1 MPLPL
6 PLALPLAPPGDVLI
20 VDDNADNLD
29 LLGRIL
35 RNHGFRVRAV
45 PSGKMALE
53 AARRATPELVML
65 DISMPGMDGYETCT
79 AMMRDPQLASV
90 PVIFI
95 SALDDPLDK
104 VKAFQVGG
112 RDYVTKPFNTE
123 EVLARAA
130 HHVVMGRLAA
140 ELQAQNANLYD
151 ANLKLKEMATLKSN
165 FTAMLVHDIRSPLSV
180 VSLALDAWGGG
191 PDLRDS
197 VLPQAQKSLRK
208 VEHLLEEMLEIYRT
222 ESGELPVEFGPIP
235 PVPFLEA
242 LAEAH
247 RLPAAAAD
255 LRFHVAIA
263 PTLPEV
269 LGDAGKLER
278 ALSNLLGNALKYTP
292 RGGALSLE
300 ATVEHG
306 AGVEAGLRWL
316 RIAITDTGRG
326 IPAEQLPYIFDPF
339 RQTQVKDATG
349 GVGLG
354 LAIVQ
359 RIVAA
364 HRGRIQ
370 VNSQVGFG
378 STFAVL
384 LPA

>member
-1 MPLPL
+1 MTLPL

-20 VDDNADNLD
+20 VDDNPDNLD

-35 RNHGFRVRAV
+35 RKHGFRVRAA
-45 PSGKMALE
+45 PSGRMALE
-53 AARRATPELVML
+53 AARRAVPELVLL

-79 AMMRDPQLASV
+79 AMMRDPQLAAV

-95 SALDDPLDK
+95 SALDDALDK
-104 VKAFQVGG
+104 VKAFEVGG
-112 RDYVTKPFNTE
+112 RDYVTKPFNSE

-130 HHVVMGRLAA
+130 HHVLMGRLSA
-140 ELQAQNANLYD
+140 ELKTQNENLYD
-151 ANLKLKEMATLKSN
+151 ANLKLKEMATLKAN

-191 PDLRDS
+191 PELRET
-197 VLPQAQKSLRK
+197 VLPQAQKSLRR
-208 VEHLLEEMLEIYRT
+208 VETLLSEMLEVYRT
-222 ESGELPVEFGPIP
+222 ESGELPVEFGPIAP
-235 PVPFLEA
+235 APFLEA
-242 LAEAH
+242 LVDAH

-263 PTLPEV
+263 PDLPEL
-269 LGDAGKLER
+269 LGDPDKLER
-278 ALSNLLGNALKYTP
+278 AFANLLGNALKYTP
-292 RGGALSLE
+292 KGGALSLE
-300 ATVEHG
+300 ASVDHG
-306 AGVEAGLRWL
+306 SGVEAGLRWL
-316 RIAITDTGRG
+316 KVCITDTGRG

-339 RQTQVKDATG
+339 RQTEARDASG

-359 RIVAA
+359 RIIAA
-364 HRGRIQ
+364 HRGRIH
-370 VNSQVGFG
+370 VSSQVGFG
-378 STFAVL
+378 TSFAVL